1 MEELAMVTLG
11 MGLVSLGLI
20 AGLVAQP
27 TQIRTRCA
35 PIATIVFSEIIAMRE
50 SRPSRIWVF
59 LGHFQNYWHPVAQI
73 VCPPKLNFFLAA
85 HTPCP
90 T

>member
-1 MEELAMVTLG
+1 MEEQTRVTLG

-35 PIATIVFSEIIAMRE
+35 PIATLVCSEVIAMRE
-50 SRPSRIWVF
+50 SGANRIWVIYGTF
-59 LGHFQNYWHPVAQI
+59 PV
-73 VCPPKLNFFLAA
+73 LLASGG
-85 HTPCP
+85 P
-90 T
+90 